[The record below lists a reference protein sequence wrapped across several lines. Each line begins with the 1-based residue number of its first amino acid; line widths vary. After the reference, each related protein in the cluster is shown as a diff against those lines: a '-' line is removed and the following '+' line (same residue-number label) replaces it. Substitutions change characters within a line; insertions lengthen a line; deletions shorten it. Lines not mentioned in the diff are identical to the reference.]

1 MIPSQAFLLHVF
13 LFCFFDSFMV
23 RWETISPRKPCARS
37 SFTPIS
43 FKRTPAFKKAESW
56 SEPWRAC
63 ESTSIPVWHFGSKRW
78 DEKTRMWWKKVII
91 CIHMSCK
98 YSTPGNSAEQVA
110 CSAVSTSRCGVE
122 GLSKAWLRRVPNQG
136 FFITKRCFSELLTC

>member
-1 MIPSQAFLLHVF
+1 MIPSQAFYCMF
-13 LFCFFDSFMV
+13 SCFGFFDSFMV
-23 RWETISPRKPCARS
+23 RWETISPRKPCAYS

-43 FKRTPAFKKAESW
+43 FKREKAESW

-78 DEKTRMWWKKVII
+78 DEKTQMWWYSSD
-91 CIHMSCK
+91 HMYSNMSCK

-122 GLSKAWLRRVPNQG
+122 GLSKAWLCRVP
-136 FFITKRCFSELLTC
+136 TKDSSLPRCFRELLTC

>member
-122 GLSKAWLRRVPNQG
+122 GLSKAWLCRVP
-136 FFITKRCFSELLTC
+136 TKDSSLPRCFRELLTC

>member
-23 RWETISPRKPCARS
+23 RWETISPRKPCAYS

-43 FKRTPAFKKAESW
+43 FKREKAESW

-122 GLSKAWLRRVPNQG
+122 GLSKAWLCRVP
-136 FFITKRCFSELLTC
+136 TKDSSLPRCFRELLTC

>member
-1 MIPSQAFLLHVF
+1 MIPSQAFYCMF
-13 LFCFFDSFMV
+13 SCFGFFDSFMV
-23 RWETISPRKPCARS
+23 RWETISPRKPCAYS

-43 FKRTPAFKKAESW
+43 FKREKAESW

-78 DEKTRMWWKKVII
+78 DEKTQMWWYSSD
-91 CIHMSCK
+91 HMYSNMSCK